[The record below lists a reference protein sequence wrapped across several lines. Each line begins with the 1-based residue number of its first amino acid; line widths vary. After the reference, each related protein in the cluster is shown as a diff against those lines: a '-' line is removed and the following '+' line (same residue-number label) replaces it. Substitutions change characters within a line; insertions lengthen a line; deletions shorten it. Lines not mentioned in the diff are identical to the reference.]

1 MSRWNQFPIVDSSG
15 INATNDT
22 KMPWEYLRDQAH
34 RCMRLARN
42 CPDQKTS
49 HALEAMGME
58 FLDKARDLE
67 KTNSIVSTETNEA
80 D

>member
-1 MSRWNQFPIVDSSG
+1 MESVSDCGQQWNQRDQRYE
-15 INATNDT
+15 
-22 KMPWEYLRDQAH
+22 MPWEYLRDQAH
-34 RCMRLARN
+34 RCMRLART

-49 HALEAMGME
+49 HALGAMGME

-67 KTNSIVSTETNEA
+67 KRDSIVPTETNQS